1 MPQYCR
7 IAICFHEFLNFGKAT
22 VRVIK
27 IQTFNQNII
36 VQLSPTQKPF
46 DRLSLLKFIYI
57 TKFLKPSK
65 KNVLKMS
72 KLQWDAGKIV
82 QCLII

>member
-27 IQTFNQNII
+27 IQTFNRNII

-72 KLQWDAGKIV
+72 KIQWDAGTIV
-82 QCLII
+82 